1 MTCETLWCVFLFY
14 LGCVRGLS
22 NEGMPMFRHNEIRG
36 NLYIRIDVEFPE
48 DQFLS
53 DDDLKVRYSVC
64 TYTALYTVSCLHC
77 LS

>member
-1 MTCETLWCVFLFY
+1 MHIFMV

-53 DDDLKVRYSVC
+53 EDNLQ
-64 TYTALYTVSCLHC
+64 VSSHLRA
-77 LS
+77 